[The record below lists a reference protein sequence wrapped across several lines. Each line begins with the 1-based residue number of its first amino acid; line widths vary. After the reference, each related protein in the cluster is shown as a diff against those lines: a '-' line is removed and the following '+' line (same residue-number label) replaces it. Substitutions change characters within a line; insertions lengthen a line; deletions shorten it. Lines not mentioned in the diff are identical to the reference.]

1 LRPTKASIPVEDSLK
16 AELKGVLWIVYA
28 LVVLGGGGSDAG
40 GEGVALGV
48 EDLVQPGGERGPPL
62 VVGLAGAL
70 GDLGPLDLGHG
81 GRAHVPEHQ
90 AQDRVHLDIG
100 QADAV
105 DALVG
110 MPFPDTARERQI
122 QRGPRGLGVA
132 IGLGV
137 EDLEATLAYCQAAG
151 CEITCEPV
159 DEAWGDRVFECIDPF
174 GYLWEFSHPIAG
186 TAPPGDGLAAVRAS
200 WFGNA

>member
-1 LRPTKASIPVEDSLK
+1 MAPRSF
-16 AELKGVLWIVYA
+16 
-28 LVVLGGGGSDAG
+28 
-40 GEGVALGV
+40 
-48 EDLVQPGGERGPPL
+48 R
-62 VVGLAGAL
+62 VGLRVGDVQAATRFYGGL
-70 GDLGPLDLGHG
+70 GFEEVGSVPNPD
-81 GRAHVPEHQ
+81 GRPVFAILQ
-90 AQDRVHLDIG
+90 RDGVHLM
-100 QADAV
+100 V

-137 EDLEATLAYCQAAG
+137 EDLDATLAYCKAAG

-159 DEAWGDRVFECIDPF
+159 DEAWGDRVFECLDPF

-186 TAPPGDGLAAVRAS
+186 TTPPADGLAAVRAS